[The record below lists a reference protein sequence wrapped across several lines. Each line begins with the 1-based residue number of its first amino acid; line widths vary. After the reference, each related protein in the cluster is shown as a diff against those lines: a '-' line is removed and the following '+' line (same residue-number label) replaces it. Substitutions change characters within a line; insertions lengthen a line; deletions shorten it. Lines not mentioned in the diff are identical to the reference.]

1 MANQDDTGISVEVM
15 REFKRKVVGDFKQ
28 TTPLL
33 RLDQLVL
40 VAAVATN
47 EDPMVVQRES
57 ERSKSG
63 ENSSSSAIQS
73 LRKLNAMKLIYK
85 RRDENYDNLSD
96 LCPELKKRKMDNLD
110 SENEKSKKFLD
121 FKDDDHG
128 DLGTKRKMVTFNSKK
143 DDVALATDTES
154 LRNNDDEDL
163 DFESKKRKNK
173 GKGLMMNSE
182 EKKMKYYSPPSTCHH
197 QDLPEE
203 ITRKKDLALEK
214 KLFNSKDDD
223 HSDLGKKRTMVSFNC
238 KKENSSS
245 TIKSRRNNGVQI
257 REFHSRSYRE
267 DDQEWDFESNKRDN
281 KGKGLMMYR
290 EKKKKKKNDSV
301 PSTTHQDLPEEF
313 KRKIETM
320 GGTSDKV
327 KLVLLKKLYASD
339 LDPQQNRF
347 SLPVNQLL
355 CNFLEAEEVERLEK
369 REVMNISLI
378 DPMVEEEAICLKQWN
393 YWSNSKSYVL
403 ITQWSD
409 VAVKNRLKENDL
421 IQVWSFRDCDNN
433 LHLVLV
439 KRGEDSNGAGCSRSS
454 SSRNVATTVGG
465 GESSRGGDH
474 AREDGIYNSGGT
486 SWGKQKQSEH

>member
-15 REFKRKVVGDFKQ
+15 REFKRKVVGDFMKNK
-28 TTPLL
+28 PLL
-33 RLDQLVL
+33 RLDQLVM
-40 VAAVATN
+40 VSAVATN
-47 EDPMVVQRES
+47 EDPMVVQRER

-63 ENSSSSAIQS
+63 ENSSSSAIKS
-73 LRKLNAMKLIYK
+73 LRKLNAMKLICK
-85 RRDENYDNLSD
+85 RRDENDDDLSD
-96 LCPELKKRKMDNLD
+96 LGPELKKRKMDNLD
-110 SENEKSKKFLD
+110 SEQNEKSKKFLD

-128 DLGTKRKMVTFNSKK
+128 DLGTKRKMVTFNSEK
-143 DDVALATDTES
+143 DDVALATES
-154 LRNNDDEDL
+154 LRNNDDDDKEDW

-182 EKKMKYYSPPSTCHH
+182 EKKTKYYSPPSNYHH

-223 HSDLGKKRTMVSFNC
+223 HSDLGKTRKMVSFNC
-238 KKENSSS
+238 EKENSSS

-267 DDQEWDFESNKRDN
+267 DDEECDFESKKRDN

-290 EKKKKKKNDSV
+290 EKKKKKKKNDS
-301 PSTTHQDLPEEF
+301 PLNTTHQDLPEEF

-409 VAVKNRLKENDL
+409 VAVKNRLKSKDL
-421 IQVWSFRDCDNN
+421 IQVWSFRDRDNN

-439 KRGEDSNGAGCSRSS
+439 KRGEDSNGAGGSSSSS
-454 SSRNVATTVGG
+454 SSRNVATTVVG

-474 AREDGIYNSGGT
+474 AKGR
-486 SWGKQKQSEH
+486 